1 MKKALVTLAAL
12 GLAVSAAAGAKQK
25 QIDYRDY
32 AVGEPL
38 QEINYYQL
46 YNWQR
51 STDEAVVLWTKPS
64 QAYVIELANRCEALN
79 SGSARIVIGGV
90 ADPRNRLKV
99 NDILVVGTMRCKV
112 AGIRALDIEA
122 VKRDRKA

>member
-1 MKKALVTLAAL
+1 MKKALVIVAGLA
-12 GLAVSAAAGAKQK
+12 LAVSAAASAKQK
-25 QIDYRDY
+25 EIDYRDY

-38 QEINYYQL
+38 KEINYYQL

-64 QAYVIELANRCEALN
+64 QAYVLELYNKCEALN
-79 SGSARIVIGGV
+79 SGRSKIEMGGV

-99 NDILVVGTMRCKV
+99 DDILIVGTMRCKV

-122 VKRDRKA
+122 LKRDRKA